1 MQIKISNLTKNIH
14 GIKVL
19 DNITLELQSGK
30 IYGLS
35 GKNGSG
41 KTMLMRAI
49 SGLIKP
55 TTGEIKIGN
64 DILGKNYS
72 FLPSIGVLI
81 ENPAF
86 ISKYSGFKNLKI
98 IASIQ
103 NKIDDKAIKEVLNDV
118 GLNPDEKKPYRKYSL
133 GMKQRLGIACAIME
147 KPEIILLDEPIN
159 ALDEAGV
166 QLVKKVLLKIKDNAI
181 VIISCHDKDELEFLS
196 DEIFY
201 MSEGKVVQHKII
213 KEKEMS

>member
-72 FLPSIGVLI
+72 FPPSIGVLI

-147 KPEIILLDEPIN
+147 KSEIILLDEPIN